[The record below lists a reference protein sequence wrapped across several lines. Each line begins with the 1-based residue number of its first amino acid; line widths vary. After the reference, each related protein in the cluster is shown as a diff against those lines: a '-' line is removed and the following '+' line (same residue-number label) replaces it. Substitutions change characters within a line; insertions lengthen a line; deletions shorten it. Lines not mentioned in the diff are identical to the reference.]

1 MNDST
6 HTLREKI
13 DGIRELL
20 ERFHVEDHL
29 IATKGGPQQALEQ
42 EVTRRQQGVELERRL
57 RPLHAADIAELLEA
71 LPGEERLLVWP
82 HIPERRTGD
91 VLLELDDAVLETM
104 VSELPADQL
113 VATMQQLDADD
124 LGYLGSHL
132 PKEMFQHAL
141 AALNSDERSWVRAS
155 IAYPEDSVGHLM
167 SSEMIVVHADDTLA
181 QVESM
186 LKGLHELPQ
195 HTDKLFV
202 VDARGVL
209 CGALPLQDILLNDEN
224 RQVRE
229 LTKTRVVRFHPED
242 PGEEAGRA
250 FERYDLISAPVV
262 NERNKLVGRLT
273 VDIVMDYIREESE
286 ADVLNVA
293 GVVETEDLFANIWD
307 SARNRWL
314 WLSINLMTAFVISRI
329 IGAFE
334 GTIDQLVALA
344 SLMPIIAA
352 VAGNTGNQTAALVI
366 RSLALDQIRAGNVWH
381 LFRKEIA
388 ISILNGFVWGLAVG
402 LFAYLFYQNIALSGV
417 VTAAMMLSFLVA
429 SLIGVGAPMIL
440 ERTGRDPAMGSSV
453 IVTGLTDAMG
463 FFLFL
468 LLATVL
474 LI

>member
-1 MNDST
+1 MENPP
-6 HTLREKI
+6 HRLHEKI

-20 ERFHVEDHL
+20 ERFHVEEHL
-29 IATKGGPQQALEQ
+29 IASKGGPRQALEQ

-57 RPLHAADIAELLEA
+57 KPLHSADIAELLEV
-71 LPGEERLLVWP
+71 LSGPERLLVWP
-82 HIPERRTGD
+82 HIPERRRGD
-91 VLLELDDAVLETM
+91 VLLELDDAVLGRM
-104 VSELPADQL
+104 VSELPPHQL
-113 VATMQQLDADD
+113 VSTMQQLDADD
-124 LGYLGSHL
+124 LGYLGKHL
-132 PKEMFQHAL
+132 PPDMFQNAL

-155 IAYPEDSVGHLM
+155 IAYPEDAVGHLM
-167 SSEMIVVHADDTLA
+167 SSEMVVVRADDTLA
-181 QVESM
+181 DVESM
-186 LKGLHELPQ
+186 LKGLRELPQ

-202 VDARGVL
+202 VDERGIL
-209 CGALPLQDILLNDEN
+209 CGALPLQDILLNDG
-224 RQVRE
+224 RHRVRE
-229 LTKTRVVRFHPED
+229 LTRSRVVKFHPDDAAED
-242 PGEEAGRA
+242 AGRA

-262 NERNKLVGRLT
+262 NERNKLIGRLT

-286 ADVLNVA
+286 TDVLNVA
-293 GVVETEDLFANIWD
+293 GVVETEDLFAKVWD

-314 WLSINLMTAFVISRI
+314 WLSINLLTAFTISRI

-366 RSLALDQIRAGNVWH
+366 RSLALDQIGAGNIWH

-388 ISILNGFVWGLAVG
+388 ISIVNGLVWGLAVG
-402 LFAYLFYQNIALSGV
+402 LFAYIFYQNLALSAV

-429 SLIGVGAPMIL
+429 SLIGVGAPMLL
-440 ERTGRDPAMGSSV
+440 ERSGRDPAMGSSV

-468 LLATVL
+468 MLATVL

>member
-1 MNDST
+1 
-6 HTLREKI
+6 
-13 DGIRELL
+13 
-20 ERFHVEDHL
+20 
-29 IATKGGPQQALEQ
+29 
-42 EVTRRQQGVELERRL
+42 
-57 RPLHAADIAELLEA
+57 
-71 LPGEERLLVWP
+71 
-82 HIPERRTGD
+82 
-91 VLLELDDAVLETM
+91 
-104 VSELPADQL
+104 
-113 VATMQQLDADD
+113 
-124 LGYLGSHL
+124 
-132 PKEMFQHAL
+132 
-141 AALNSDERSWVRAS
+141 
-155 IAYPEDSVGHLM
+155 
-167 SSEMIVVHADDTLA
+167 
-181 QVESM
+181 
-186 LKGLHELPQ
+186 
-195 HTDKLFV
+195 
-202 VDARGVL
+202 
-209 CGALPLQDILLNDEN
+209 
-224 RQVRE
+224 
-229 LTKTRVVRFHPED
+229 VRFHPED
-242 PGEEAGRA
+242 EAEEAGRA
-250 FERYDLISAPVV
+250 FERYDLISAPVT
-262 NERNKLVGRLT
+262 NERGKLVGRLT

-314 WLSINLMTAFVISRI
+314 WLSINLLTAFAISRI

-402 LFAYLFYQNIALSGV
+402 AFAYVFYTNLALSAV

-440 ERTGRDPAMGSSV
+440 ERSGRDPAMGSSV

>member
-1 MNDST
+1 MEHPT
-6 HTLREKI
+6 HALRQRI
-13 DGIRELL
+13 DDIRELL
-20 ERFHVEDHL
+20 ERFQVEDHL
-29 IATKGGPQQALEQ
+29 ITSKGGPRQALEQ

-57 RPLHAADIAELLEA
+57 RPLHAADIAELLEG
-71 LPGEERLLVWP
+71 LPGDERLLVWP
-82 HIPERRTGD
+82 HIPEPRRGD
-91 VLLELDDAVLETM
+91 VLLELDDAVLEGM
-104 VSELPADQL
+104 VAELPPEQL
-113 VATMQQLDADD
+113 ISTMQQLDADD
-124 LGYLGSHL
+124 LGYLGNHL
-132 PKEMFQHAL
+132 PAEMFQHAL
-141 AALNSDERSWVRAS
+141 TALGSEERSWVHAS

-167 SSEMIVVHADDTLA
+167 SSEMVVVRDDDTLA
-181 QVESM
+181 TVEAM
-186 LKGLHELPQ
+186 LKDLAELPQ

-202 VDARGVL
+202 VDQRGVL
-209 CGALPLQDILLNDEN
+209 CGALPLKDILLNERT
-224 RQVRE
+224 RQVGE
-229 LTKTRVVRFHPED
+229 IAKKRVVRFHPED
-242 PGEEAGRA
+242 EAEEAGRA
-250 FERYDLISAPVV
+250 FERYDLISAPVT
-262 NERNKLVGRLT
+262 NERGKLIGRLT

-314 WLSINLMTAFVISRI
+314 WLSINLLTAFAISRI

-388 ISILNGFVWGLAVG
+388 ISILNGMVWGLAVG
-402 LFAYLFYQNIALSGV
+402 AFAYVFYANLALSAV
-417 VTAAMMLSFLVA
+417 VTVAMMLSFLIA

-440 ERTGRDPAMGSSV
+440 ERSGRDPAMGSSV

-468 LLATVL
+468 MLATVL